1 MGYVP
6 GKAREMMIYGH
17 GKIRR
22 FKARSFGTPT
32 TTPDTMAAFMVS
44 TRGHYNGDNGMAALA
59 ALDHARDYSDTDAK
73 FRFWM
78 DVYEIITLWSFGFKS
93 AMAKEF

>member
-22 FKARSFGTPT
+22 FKVRGFGTPT
-32 TTPDTMAAFMVS
+32 TTPDTMAAFMMS
-44 TRGHYNGDNGMAALA
+44 TRGHYSGDSGLAALA
-59 ALDHARDYSDTDAK
+59 ALDHARDYTTADDK

-78 DVYEIITLWSFGFKS
+78 NVYEIITLWSFNTTKGLVK
-93 AMAKEF
+93 